1 MATLILGAL
10 GTALGGPLGG
20 ALGSLAGRQIDGQIL
35 GGGRREG
42 PRLKDLAI
50 TTSTYGRPIARPV
63 GRMRLEGTI
72 VWATDLQERSETS
85 GGKGQPKT
93 TRYSYAISLA
103 VMLASHP
110 IDAIGRIWADGNLL
124 RGAAGDLKTGGA
136 MRFYTG
142 HGDQPPDPLIQ
153 AALGSPCPAYRGRA
167 YVVFEDLQL
176 EDFGNRIPALSFE
189 VVAGSG
195 DDLLAALLEPVGGVA
210 DPGAAIPGLGGF
222 AIEGG
227 AVAQSLALFD
237 RVQRL
242 IPDPIGSPLRMRSV
256 AEAGASRDLAEPI
269 AAPEGDFGRAAGTR
283 RQWQS
288 EAAEAVAGLRYY
300 DIARDY
306 QPGVQRHAARAP
318 SGPERL
324 LEFPAALSPQAARA
338 LAERVAGRPMEDRE
352 RLRYRTAEL
361 DPAVGPGALVRF
373 AGSAANWL
381 VEAWEW
387 CDSGV
392 ELELVRHVPRLGA
405 DQPASPGAPWLPR
418 DRLPGATLLHAFE
431 LPWDGVSPRGAVYAA
446 LSAQA
451 GRWSGATI
459 HADRGGALIPL
470 ATAGPARAVM
480 GRLLAPLG
488 SSPSLMLEEQAQ
500 LRVRLADPAMEL
512 APTTR
517 SGIADGANRLLVGEE
532 ILQYRDAVE
541 PTPGEWILT
550 GLLRGRGGTEGAAL
564 EGHGKDAALVL
575 LDERLVPIEPA
586 LLGTEDTLAA
596 LGPADAEPVFSPIAL
611 RGVSDR
617 PLCPVHAR
625 AEFDTTGALSL
636 RWVRRARGAW
646 RWLDTVDVPLVEERE
661 RYEVGCGPVTNPL
674 ANYETAAPQF
684 TLDPA
689 TLAALP
695 AGTPVWVR
703 QIGSYDRSP
712 ALLLATLN

>member
-50 TTSTYGRPIARPV
+50 TTSTYGRPIARTV

-110 IDAIGRIWADGNLL
+110 VDGIGRIWADGNLL

-189 VVAGSG
+189 VFAGSG

-242 IPDPIGSPLRMRSV
+242 IPDTIGSPLRMRSV

-288 EAAEAVAGLRYY
+288 EDAEAVAGLRYY

-361 DPAVGPGALVRF
+361 DPAVGPGALVRL

-392 ELELVRHVPRLGA
+392 ELELVRHFPRLGA

-451 GRWSGATI
+451 GRWAGATI
-459 HADRGGALIPL
+459 QADRGGALIPL

-564 EGHGKDAALVL
+564 EGLARMQRSSCSTNGWCRSSRRCWATRTRSPRSDRQTPNRSFRRSRCAAS
-575 LDERLVPIEPA
+575 PIGRSARFTRAPNSTRPA
-586 LLGTEDTLAA
+586 LCRCAGFGAPAERGAGSIRSMSRSSRNASAMKSAA
-596 LGPADAEPVFSPIAL
+596 
-611 RGVSDR
+611 DR
-617 PLCPVHAR
+617 WQIRWRSTKRLPRNSRSNPQR
-625 AEFDTTGALSL
+625 SL
-636 RWVRRARGAW
+636 RFPRAPRS
-646 RWLDTVDVPLVEERE
+646 
-661 RYEVGCGPVTNPL
+661 GC
-674 ANYETAAPQF
+674 ARSAATAARP
-684 TLDPA
+684 
-689 TLAALP
+689 
-695 AGTPVWVR
+695 R
-703 QIGSYDRSP
+703 CCSRR
-712 ALLLATLN
+712 